1 MRWRTRDS
9 PRRGWKA
16 FGTSTPGKLLLG
28 VAAVDAL
35 LLSAHGLHQVLV
47 RADPEGWWPLPFRRR
62 AVWNGGADGSL
73 VELWGLL
80 QLSSAAVLLVL
91 LARRVPKHGILGT
104 WGTVLLVMVADDLL
118 RLHERAG
125 AFLDLDHRVPALSAA
140 GGQELGG
147 LAFWVAVGT
156 VLSVA
161 LVRSYTTSAAP
172 ARRAALILL
181 AVTAPLGAVAVSYV
195 LLSAFGGGLGDG
207 TLALV
212 LADVRVTV
220 KLLSMTACLV
230 LALHWS
236 RTPPSTTGFCL
247 YRVWDPA
254 AEPGPRRPAEPMT

>member
-1 MRWRTRDS
+1 M
-9 PRRGWKA
+9 
-16 FGTSTPGKLLLG
+16 
-28 VAAVDAL
+28 
-35 LLSAHGLHQVLV
+35 LV

-73 VELWGLL
+73 AELWGLL

-104 WGTVLLVMVADDLL
+104 WGAVLLVMVADDLF

-125 AFLDLDHRVPALSAA
+125 AFLDLEHRVPALSAA

-147 LAFWVAVGT
+147 LAFWAAVGT

-161 LVRSYTTSAAP
+161 LVHSYTTSAAP

-181 AVTAPLGAVAVSYV
+181 AVTGPLGAVAVSYV

-220 KLLSMTACLV
+220 KLLSMTACLL

-236 RTPPSTTGFCL
+236 RTPPSTTGSCL
-247 YRVWDPA
+247 DPMWDPA